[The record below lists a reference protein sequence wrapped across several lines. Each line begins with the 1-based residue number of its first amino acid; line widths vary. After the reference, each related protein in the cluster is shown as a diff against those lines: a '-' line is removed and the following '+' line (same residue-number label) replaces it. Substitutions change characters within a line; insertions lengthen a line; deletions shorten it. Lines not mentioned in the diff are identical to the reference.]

1 VLPKRKTAGISRLS
15 LVGELR
21 RAIVHDHL
29 SLVYQPKVDL
39 RASRITGVEALARWR
54 HLELGWI
61 PPTEFIPLAEETG
74 FIMPLSLWVINSALR
89 QCEAWSREDL
99 IMSVAVN
106 LSTLNL
112 QATEFPEQ
120 VKGLIASY
128 RVPQIQLGF
137 EITETAIMTDPERA
151 IAALTQM
158 KDMGLKLSIDDFGT
172 GHSSLAYLGTLPV
185 HELKIDKSFIKKM
198 TTHKNH
204 KFIVQSIIDLA
215 HRLGLGV
222 VAEGVETQSE
232 KDLLVEL
239 QCDEAQGFYFAQP
252 LPPTELNVWLSE
264 QPRARGEALKG

>member
-1 VLPKRKTAGISRLS
+1 MLPKRKTAGISRLS

-264 QPRARGEALKG
+264 QPRARG